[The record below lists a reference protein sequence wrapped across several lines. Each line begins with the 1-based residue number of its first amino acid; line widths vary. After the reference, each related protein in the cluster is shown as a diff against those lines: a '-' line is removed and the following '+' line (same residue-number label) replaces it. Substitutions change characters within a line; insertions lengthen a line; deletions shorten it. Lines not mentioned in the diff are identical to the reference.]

1 MDSEQRAT
9 EGGNSPLSVE
19 GMSPLDVL
27 VKRLGTT
34 IQAFCDDLDIDD
46 STYRRWRLKGIA
58 TLTHIQARKLDSLL
72 RKAGLSIQD
81 LPDSLMK
88 LPPKSAQTVEV

>member
-1 MDSEQRAT
+1 MDLDKSAIK
-9 EGGNSPLSVE
+9 GGQSPLSVE

-27 VKRLGTT
+27 VKSLGMT
-34 IQAFCDDLDIDD
+34 IQQFCEVLEIDD

-58 TLTHIQARKLDSLL
+58 TMTHIQARTLDLLL
-72 RKAGLSIQD
+72 RRVGYSIQD

-88 LPPKSAQTVEV
+88 LPPKKAKAVEA